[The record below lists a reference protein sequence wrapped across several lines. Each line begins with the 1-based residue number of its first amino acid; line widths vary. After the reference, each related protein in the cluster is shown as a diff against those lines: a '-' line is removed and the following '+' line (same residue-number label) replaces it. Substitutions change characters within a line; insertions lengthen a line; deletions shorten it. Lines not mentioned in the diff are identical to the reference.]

1 MSSVSSDDP
10 RGRRRTTTQIKD
22 SLRDLRNELSTLNR
36 QIGNQVAV
44 KDGDLDCLDLISR
57 HGPLSPSALARLAGV
72 HPATLTGVLD
82 RLERAGWITRERDTQ
97 DRRAVMVRA
106 LPERGRELYGLYA
119 GMNSALDEICAGY
132 DQDQLDLLADFMRK
146 AVDAGR
152 NAADQLAAAPKDPRR

>member
-57 HGPLSPSALARLAGV
+57 HGPLSPSALDRLAGV

>member
-1 MSSVSSDDP
+1 MSSVSSNRADD
-10 RGRRRTTTQIKD
+10 RRRLTTQIKD

-36 QIGNQVAV
+36 QVGNQIAV

-82 RLERAGWITRERDTQ
+82 RLQRAGWVARERDVQ
-97 DRRAVMVRA
+97 DRRVVMVRA
-106 LPERGRELYGLYA
+106 LPERSREVFRLYS

-132 DQDQLDLLADFMRK
+132 DQSQLELLADFMRM
-146 AVDAGR
+146 AAIAGR
-152 NAADQLAAAPKDPRR
+152 NAAQQLATGEQAAPR